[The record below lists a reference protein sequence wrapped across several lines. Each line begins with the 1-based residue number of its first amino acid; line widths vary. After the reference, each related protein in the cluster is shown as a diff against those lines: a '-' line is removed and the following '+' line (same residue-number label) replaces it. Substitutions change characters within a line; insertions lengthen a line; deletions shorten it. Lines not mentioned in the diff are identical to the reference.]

1 MTRAGKEWST
11 EGEVYDGFMMIYM
24 LLKYLTTAESH
35 LGESEQSITNNT
47 AQWIVGECIKQ
58 Q

>member
-35 LGESEQSITNNT
+35 LGESE
-47 AQWIVGECIKQ
+47 
-58 Q
+58 